1 MLQSRTPLQDF
12 CIFSNYLLKVGVHLP
27 SSDGRHGSDGSEFI
41 ITYIV
46 SNAPALTC
54 PHRLYRSSA
63 MPTGIP
69 ERGS

>member
-1 MLQSRTPLQDF
+1 MEFSFLVPYSCCCFIVSSRT
-12 CIFSNYLLKVGVHLP
+12 LKVGAHLP
-27 SSDGRHGSDGSEFI
+27 SSDGRHGSEFI

-54 PHRLYRSSA
+54 PHRTA

-69 ERGS
+69 EIDRLS